1 MKNIIK
7 LGAMLLL
14 CACGAQASWINPVE
28 TTAKTGKPSV
38 QTSGNVVAGSDLSL
52 AQLGLAET
60 QITAIRWEDTRT
72 ASSVGPISGGSG
84 GDGPITNDQ
93 GCPNP
98 FDPFDP
104 ACIPE
109 PGTVAAG
116 MMMALALGG
125 TVWRRYRA

>member
-7 LGAMLLL
+7 LGAVLLL
-14 CACGAQASWINPVE
+14 SACGAQASWISPAE
-28 TTAKTGKPSV
+28 ATAKTGKPSV
-38 QTSGNVVAGSDLSL
+38 QISGNVAAGSDLSL
-52 AQLGLAET
+52 SDLSLAET
-60 QITAIRWEDTRT
+60 QITAIRWEDVRT
-72 ASSVGPISGGSG
+72 ASSLGSISGGSG
-84 GDGPITNDQ
+84 GGGPITNDQ